1 VFSSRL
7 PVNLVPNRLS
17 RAIDDRR
24 RQGLEILDL
33 TASNPTREGIPYPVN
48 LLSGL
53 ASADGLSYE
62 PDPFGSIAARR
73 AVAREYARHGLD
85 IDPERIILTAGTSEA
100 YSHLFKLLADAE
112 DEVLVPRPSYPL
124 FDHLT
129 RLDLVRPRPY
139 DLEYHGAWQID
150 FASLEGALTAR
161 TRAVLV
167 VSPNNPTGSFIRQ
180 HEFERLQHICAERSV
195 AIIGDEVFADYV
207 LEPDLAAVAA
217 RMASARSALT
227 FALGGLSKSVG
238 LPQLKLGWIVAAGPS
253 AMVSAALA
261 RLEVVCDAY
270 LSVGTPVQAAA
281 AELLGLGAQVR
292 ACIQD
297 RVRGNYAHLWRAVT
311 QVPACRVLSSD
322 AGWYAVLQVPT
333 YEPEEEFAL
342 RLLTE
347 DGVSVHPGFFFD
359 FPHES
364 FVVVSLLPP
373 PDRFADGIFRILRHF
388 DCNARTCPNG

>member
-1 VFSSRL
+1 VFSARL
-7 PVNLVPNRLS
+7 PLNLTPNRLS
-17 RAIDDRR
+17 RALDDRR

-33 TASNPTREGIPYPVN
+33 TSSNPTREGIAYPPD

-62 PDPFGSIAARR
+62 PNPFGLVAARR
-73 AVAREYARHGLD
+73 AVAREYGRHGLD
-85 IDPERIILTAGTSEA
+85 VDPERIILTSGSSEA

-139 DLEYHGAWQID
+139 DLEYHGAWEID
-150 FASLEGALTAR
+150 FASLQNALTAR

-180 HEFERLQHICAERSV
+180 HEFERLQDICAERSV

-207 LEPDLAAVAA
+207 LEPGGAAAAA
-217 RMASARSALT
+217 RTASARSALT

-253 AMVSAALA
+253 AAVSAALA

-281 AELLGLGAQVR
+281 AELLERGALVR
-292 ACIQD
+292 ARILD
-297 RVRGNYAHLWRAVT
+297 RVRGNYAILRRTVA
-311 QVPACRVLSSD
+311 QAPACRVLSSD

-342 RLLTE
+342 RLLVE

-359 FPHES
+359 FPHET

-373 PDRFADGIFRILRHF
+373 PDRFTDGISRIVRHF
-388 DCNARTCPNG
+388 DCSARMGPNE